1 MSIIKKAEINW
12 QDNIPVN
19 DMFHDPYFS
28 LENGEAESEYVFL
41 KHNNLP
47 NAFLKRST
55 FTIAETGFGT
65 GLNFF
70 VTAKLWQKYHQPDAH
85 LYYFS
90 VEKHP
95 ISHVDLYKIY
105 KTWPQYQLISQTLL
119 EQYPGAVPGFHHIQF
134 KDLNITLI
142 LMIGDVADVLRKML
156 TKADA
161 WYLDGFAPSKNADM
175 WSTEVFEL
183 VSALSHQG
191 TSFATF
197 TAAGFVRRNL
207 QVAGFNVKKSAGF
220 GKKREMLYG
229 CVEQPGSSQNL
240 PPWFSLTSIGKT
252 QNQKQKKYVAIIG
265 GGIAGLTCA
274 KALAEKHIDCII
286 VESGSEL
293 AIGASGNPAGIV
305 LPKINTDVD
314 AISQYYMS
322 CFESAITCYLELQQ
336 DFPDLQWRQSG
347 VLQLLSKEKLDKYAS
362 LNLPESLLRIVD
374 DKEASELA
382 GLEINQSA
390 LYFPQAGSINPRQL
404 CSVIADSCGDYLKT
418 IFNTSVKNIAKY
430 NDQWVLKNGNG
441 AEICRSDVVIVANGH
456 VATELLQT
464 NVFTLEPSRGQ
475 LSYVP
480 VSEKSKLLKSS
491 VCAEGYIIPPT
502 NDMHVVGA
510 SYGGKSVEPS
520 LPEHIANINQV
531 NKFLVDIFPTQENSY
546 EGRVSFRAV
555 TQDHLPLV
563 GPVINEH
570 FYRQCY
576 HNLHE
581 GKPQKSY
588 QKAEYID
595 GLFVSAG
602 HGSRGLVTCVN
613 SARYLAALITG
624 SDLAESADNVA
635 MVHPGRFLIRA
646 FRRNKPL

>member
-1 MSIIKKAEINW
+1 MPLIKKAEINW
-12 QDNIPVN
+12 QNNVPVN
-19 DMFHDPYFS
+19 NKFQDPYFS
-28 LENGEAESEYVFL
+28 LQNGEAESEYVFL
-41 KHNNLP
+41 KHNDLP
-47 NAFLKRST
+47 NAFQNRST

-70 VTAKLWQKYHQPDAH
+70 VTAKCWQKHHKADAH

-90 VEKHP
+90 VEKYP
-95 ISHVDLYKIY
+95 ISQSNLKKIY
-105 KTWPQYQLISQTLL
+105 QAWPQYHLISQTLL
-119 EQYPGAVPGFHHIQF
+119 AQYPGAVPGFHHLQF
-134 KDLNITLI
+134 KDLNITLV
-142 LMIGDVADVLRKML
+142 LMIGDVSDMLKKML
-156 TKADA
+156 TKVDA
-161 WYLDGFAPSKNADM
+161 WYLDGFAPSKNEDM
-175 WSTEVFEL
+175 WSKEVFEL
-183 VSALSHQG
+183 VSALSHQE

-207 QVAGFNVKKSAGF
+207 QAAGFNVKKSAGF
-220 GKKREMLYG
+220 GKKREMIYG
-229 CVEQPGSSQNL
+229 CVEQPQNLQNL
-240 PPWFSLTSIGKT
+240 PPWFSLTSVEKT
-252 QNQKQKKYVAIIG
+252 QNQKQKKTVAIIG
-265 GGIAGLTCA
+265 GGIAGLSCA

-293 AIGASGNPAGIV
+293 ATGASGNPAGIV

-314 AISQYYMS
+314 AISQYYIS
-322 CFESAITCYLELQQ
+322 CFESAIACYRELQQ

-347 VLQLLSKEKLDKYAS
+347 VLQLVSNVKLDKYAS

-374 DKEASELA
+374 DKEATELA

-390 LYFPQAGSINPRQL
+390 LYYPQAGSINPRQL
-404 CSVIADSCGDYLKT
+404 CSVIADSCGDYLKI
-418 IFNTSVKNIAKY
+418 IFNTSVKNIAKD
-430 NDQWVLKNGNG
+430 NAQWVLKDVSG

-456 VATELLQT
+456 AATDLLQT
-464 NVFTLEPSRGQ
+464 NTFTLEPSRGQ

-480 VSEKSKLLKSS
+480 ANEKSKLLKSS

-531 NKFLVDIFPTQENSY
+531 NKFLPDIFPAQENAL

-581 GKPQKSY
+581 GKPQKNY

-595 GLFVSAG
+595 GLYISAG
-602 HGSRGLVTCVN
+602 HGSRGLVTCFN
-613 SARYLAALITG
+613 SARYLASLITG
-624 SDLAESADNVA
+624 SNLAESADNVA

-646 FRRNKPL
+646 FRRNRLL